1 MKVEM
6 VVCRWGQKEE
16 KRRRRRRR
24 RRRRG
29 TGTREVGIADGDGDG
44 RVNVLALALG
54 HGECGQRPKA
64 VLYFAQ
70 SEQESETR
78 RGVTGREVE
87 GPQGKKREEERTPR
101 WKADGEGT
109 EREKT
114 RWRACS
120 PVPRREYARACTTY
134 TRCSERKACPFARAR
149 TFARDLLVSSQ
160 DLRLPRLFY
169 FPCLSVNL
177 LSLHALHSGCSAKH
191 RHGTIRKTKKQLTF
205 SYCFLRI
212 QFANSNNS
220 RSLFTWSLYS
230 WLVRDQ
236 NSRHCDLFYLSL
248 TIQLIIFAD
257 ITNRGFSNI
266 EIERIFLLY
275 SLISA
280 LRPVWRY
287 STDYCNCFVWR
298 SLDRD

>member
-114 RWRACS
+114 R
-120 PVPRREYARACTTY
+120 
-134 TRCSERKACPFARAR
+134 
-149 TFARDLLVSSQ
+149 
-160 DLRLPRLFY
+160 
-169 FPCLSVNL
+169 
-177 LSLHALHSGCSAKH
+177 
-191 RHGTIRKTKKQLTF
+191 
-205 SYCFLRI
+205 
-212 QFANSNNS
+212 
-220 RSLFTWSLYS
+220 
-230 WLVRDQ
+230 
-236 NSRHCDLFYLSL
+236 
-248 TIQLIIFAD
+248 
-257 ITNRGFSNI
+257 
-266 EIERIFLLY
+266 
-275 SLISA
+275 
-280 LRPVWRY
+280 
-287 STDYCNCFVWR
+287 
-298 SLDRD
+298 